1 MGTNR
6 ICGSFIMLISV
17 VSCSHQAPIP
27 PTGQDSPPTM
37 TINAFVV
44 QQPSGYSGDVDQANV
59 SDSTSVGVTSGAR
72 IMMSG
77 SAKNAG
83 GVKSFTVS
91 LRQANQTLF
100 QVTATGV
107 PDATGAVPD
116 LLSILGTNGAG
127 GPGNMPM
134 VVTVEQP
141 VQVIATATNFNGM
154 TSSITIN
161 YLPIPVIVVG
171 GGSPPGNTDTTARLF
186 LAADHVLGPFQS
198 QSGPMDLC
206 RAHVTWD
213 VTPQAL
219 SGSTGNATPFTQ
231 QGDYTPPPAWRQS
244 QPGNLW
250 SADCSYGAMLMN
262 LRTGTWTI
270 TVTGNMSASNDPS
283 TAWKT
288 QCQVLLKTGTNNVR
302 FNWGTARPSMCKP

>member
-134 VVTVEQP
+134 VVMVEQP

-161 YLPIPVIVVG
+161 Y
-171 GGSPPGNTDTTARLF
+171 
-186 LAADHVLGPFQS
+186 
-198 QSGPMDLC
+198 
-206 RAHVTWD
+206 
-213 VTPQAL
+213 
-219 SGSTGNATPFTQ
+219 
-231 QGDYTPPPAWRQS
+231 
-244 QPGNLW
+244 
-250 SADCSYGAMLMN
+250 
-262 LRTGTWTI
+262 
-270 TVTGNMSASNDPS
+270 
-283 TAWKT
+283 
-288 QCQVLLKTGTNNVR
+288 
-302 FNWGTARPSMCKP
+302 